1 MSGKKHIIFCVHHNI
16 GEIKTRNGKPAHRA
30 ECSWFLLEQD
40 IRSVKRILTNGKY
53 SVPLKWFLDVKWE
66 HFCISL
72 GIILPL
78 IAPERE
84 FDARWNSAI
93 NLILIKRF
101 FYIFFGFKWQLQNI
115 SLKNLLYTSLGI
127 GNCFSILT
135 GIQIQQGHL
144 IKLHYN
150 KSFGRQHREIK
161 SMSVP
166 LLYRNTKICKQFL
179 GDIITSIKLE

>member
-1 MSGKKHIIFCVHHNI
+1 MSGKKHIIFCVHNNI
-16 GEIKTRNGKPAHRA
+16 GEIKTRNGKPAHRV

-127 GNCFSILT
+127 GFIWTVIAFPYS
-135 GIQIQQGHL
+135 QVS
-144 IKLHYN
+144 KFN
-150 KSFGRQHREIK
+150 KDIWSNFITIN
-161 SMSVP
+161 
-166 LLYRNTKICKQFL
+166 LL
-179 GDIITSIKLE
+179 GDNRGK

>member
-1 MSGKKHIIFCVHHNI
+1 MLFG
-16 GEIKTRNGKPAHRA
+16 IKRHCQAKNTSFSVYTTTSEKLKPGMVNQLAHRA

-127 GNCFSILT
+127 GFIWTVIAFPYS
-135 GIQIQQGHL
+135 QVS
-144 IKLHYN
+144 KFN
-150 KSFGRQHREIK
+150 KDIWSNFITIN
-161 SMSVP
+161 
-166 LLYRNTKICKQFL
+166 LL
-179 GDIITSIKLE
+179 GDNRGK